1 MSRIDEAWKRMT
13 GAAAEPHAS
22 SILEKFALEKAPR
35 LDERNVS
42 DFVSPGPRPV
52 EARPPSSRQAPAVP
66 TFATDQP
73 MAASAPGQD
82 EPNLE
87 GPATADSERLID
99 FRQIADYAWFLI
111 GAVRRHKVLAAGTFI
126 LVLAMTGGAVLF
138 LPRTYHAQA
147 KLLAQRNAV
156 MAALSNPGR
165 AIPWDADAPT
175 RAAAETVLRRDN
187 ILTLI
192 KQTNLMDEWERTRA
206 PILKVKD
213 ALMALVRRRP
223 TDDEKLDQLVGMLE
237 ARMSVIAG
245 PVGDG
250 TVTIDLDWPNAEMAY
265 RLVESAQGL
274 FLDARQA
281 AETAAIGESIG
292 ILERY
297 AQTLHQDI
305 NSTLAELQRTQPQR
319 RPAQGAPRTA
329 AARSLRSP
337 LMPSIAAT
345 LPPVPAAALGSPALG
360 ADLDDPQI
368 PRLKAAVALKRQEIT
383 ALEDARQRQLS
394 DVQTKLAQLT
404 TVYTANH
411 PSVVSAQ
418 QNLASLSRETPRV
431 VALKADAEKLET
443 EYLERVAAAQEI
455 LQEEQR
461 RAEAAKQAAV
471 VSAPEPAAGPREA
484 LTTPAEPTEPPSATG
499 SDKGDYASVRL
510 RLQLNQLE
518 SVLER
523 TDGARIELAVS
534 QAAFKYRYT
543 VIRPAE
549 VPKEPVSPNL
559 QMVFMAGLI
568 GSLLFAVAAAVGKD
582 LMSGRIVEQWQIERQ
597 LGLRV
602 LGSLRMA

>member
-1 MSRIDEAWKRMT
+1 MSRIDEAWKRLT
-13 GAAAEPHAS
+13 GATSETHPS
-22 SILEKFALEKAPR
+22 SLEQYTVEKAPR
-35 LDERNVS
+35 LDESNVS
-42 DFVSPGPRPV
+42 TFVSAGPRPV
-52 EARPPSSRQAPAVP
+52 EGRPPASRQAPPVSA
-66 TFATDQP
+66 FAPNQAT
-73 MAASAPGQD
+73 AAPAPGQD
-82 EPNLE
+82 EPNPE
-87 GPATADSERLID
+87 GPSTAESERLID
-99 FRQIADYAWFLI
+99 FRQIADYALFLI
-111 GAVRRHKVLAAGTFI
+111 GAVRRHKVLAAGTFV
-126 LVLAMTGGAVLF
+126 LALAMTGAAVLL
-138 LPRTYHAQA
+138 LPRTYHVQA

-187 ILTLI
+187 LLTLI
-192 KQTNLMDEWERTRA
+192 KQTNLMEEWGRTRV
-206 PILKVKD
+206 PILKLKD
-213 ALMALVRRRP
+213 ALINLVRRRP
-223 TDDEKLDQLVGMLE
+223 TEEEKLDQLVGMLE

-297 AQTLHQDI
+297 ASTLHQDI
-305 NSTLAELQRTQPQR
+305 NGTLAELQRTQPQR
-319 RPAQGAPRTA
+319 RSTPRTA
-329 AARSLRSP
+329 RTASARSLRAP
-337 LMPSIAAT
+337 LMPSIASS

-368 PRLKAAVALKRQEIT
+368 PRLKAAAALKRQEIT
-383 ALEDARQRQLS
+383 TLEDARQRQLS
-394 DVQTKLAQLT
+394 ELQGRLAQLT
-404 TVYTANH
+404 TVYTATH

-418 QNLASLSRETPRV
+418 QALASLSHEPPQV
-431 VALKADAEKLET
+431 VALKAQAEKLET
-443 EYLERVAAAQEI
+443 EYLERVAAAQQI
-455 LQEEQR
+455 LQDEQR
-461 RAEAAKQAAV
+461 TAEDARQAAV
-471 VSAPEPAAGPREA
+471 LSARERPADPSEALTPPAAPEP
-484 LTTPAEPTEPPSATG
+484 PSVTDG
-499 SDKGDYASVRL
+499 DKSDYASVRL

-543 VIRPAE
+543 VIRPAQI
-549 VPKEPVSPNL
+549 PKEPVSPNL

-568 GSLLFAVAAAVGKD
+568 SSLLFAIATAVGKD
-582 LMSGRIVEQWQIERQ
+582 LMSGRIVEQWQVERQ

-602 LGSLRMA
+602 LGNLRMA

>member
-13 GAAAEPHAS
+13 GAKAEPHAS
-22 SILEKFALEKAPR
+22 SILEQYALEKAPR
-35 LDERNVS
+35 PDERHVS

-52 EARPPSSRQAPAVP
+52 EGRPLTSRQAPTVP
-66 TFATDQP
+66 AFTPDQT
-73 MAASAPGQD
+73 MAASAQGQD

-87 GPATADSERLID
+87 GPSTADSEKLID
-99 FRQIADYAWFLI
+99 FRQLADYAWFLI
-111 GAVRRHKVLAAGTFI
+111 GAVRRHKLLAAAAFT
-126 LVLAMTGGAVLF
+126 LVLAMTGAAVLF
-138 LPRTYHAQA
+138 LPRTYHAHV

-187 ILTLI
+187 LLTLI
-192 KQTNLMDEWERTRA
+192 QRTNLMEEWARTRA
-206 PILKVKD
+206 PILRLKD
-213 ALMALVRRRP
+213 ALNNLFGRRP
-223 TDDEKLDQLVGMLE
+223 TPEEKLDGIVGMLE

-250 TVTIDLDWPNAEMAY
+250 TVTIDLDWPNAEMAF
-265 RLVESAQGL
+265 RLVESAQEL

-281 AETAAIGESIG
+281 AEAAAIGESIG

-297 AQTLHQDI
+297 ATTLHDDI
-305 NSTLAELQRTQPQR
+305 NGTLAELQRTQPQR
-319 RPAQGAPRTA
+319 RPLAAPRTA
-329 AARSLRSP
+329 TARLREP

-345 LPPVPAAALGSPALG
+345 LPPVSAAALGSPALG
-360 ADLDDPQI
+360 AALDDPQI
-368 PRLKAAVALKRQEIT
+368 PRLKAAAAQKRQEIT
-383 ALEDARQRQLS
+383 TLEDARQRQLS
-394 DVQTKLAQLT
+394 ELQTKLAQLT
-404 TVYTANH
+404 TVYTPTH

-418 QNLASLSRETPRV
+418 QNLASLSREPPQVT
-431 VALKADAEKLET
+431 ALKSEAEKLET
-443 EYLERVAAAQEI
+443 EYLERVDAAQQI

-461 RAEAAKQAAV
+461 SAEAARQAAV
-471 VSAPEPAAGPREA
+471 VSAPEPAASPREPQPPP
-484 LTTPAEPTEPPSATG
+484 PAPAEPPSATA
-499 SDKGDYASVRL
+499 DKGDFANVRL
-510 RLQLNQLE
+510 RLQLNQLQ

-543 VIRPAE
+543 VIRPAQI
-549 VPKEPVSPNL
+549 PKEPIKPNL
-559 QMVFMAGLI
+559 QLVFMAGLV

-582 LMSGRIVEQWQIERQ
+582 LISGRIVEQWQIERQ

-602 LGSLRMA
+602 LGNLRMV

>member
-1 MSRIDEAWKRMT
+1 MT

-35 LDERNVS
+35 LDDRNVS

-52 EARPPSSRQAPAVP
+52 EGRPQASRQAPAVP
-66 TFATDQP
+66 AFAPDQP

-87 GPATADSERLID
+87 GPSTDNSERLID

-111 GAVRRHKVLAAGTFI
+111 GAVGRHKVLAAGTFT
-126 LVLAMTGGAVLF
+126 LVLAMTGAAVLL
-138 LPRTYHAQA
+138 LPRTYHAQV

-187 ILTLI
+187 LLTLI
-192 KQTNLMDEWERTRA
+192 QKTHLMEEWARTRA

-213 ALMALVRRRP
+213 ALMTLVRRQP
-223 TDDEKLDQLVGMLE
+223 TEDEKLDGIVGLLE
-237 ARMSVIAG
+237 ARMLVVAG

-250 TVTIDLDWPNAEMAY
+250 TVTIDLDWPNAEMAF
-265 RLVESAQGL
+265 RLVESAQEL

-297 AQTLHQDI
+297 AQTLHKDI
-305 NSTLAELQRTQPQR
+305 NGTLAELQRTQPER
-319 RPAQGAPRTA
+319 RPTLGAPRTA
-329 AARSLRSP
+329 TVRLRAP

-383 ALEDARQRQLS
+383 TLEDARQRQLS
-394 DVQTKLAQLT
+394 ELQSKLAQLT
-404 TVYTANH
+404 TVYTATH
-411 PSVVSAQ
+411 PSVMSAQ
-418 QNLASLSRETPRV
+418 QNLASLSRESPQV
-431 VALKADAEKLET
+431 VALKAEAEKLET

-461 RAEAAKQAAV
+461 SAEAAKQAAV

-484 LTTPAEPTEPPSATG
+484 LTTPAAPTEPPNATPG
-499 SDKGDYASVRL
+499 DKGDYANVRL

-543 VIRPAE
+543 VIRPAQ

-582 LMSGRIVEQWQIERQ
+582 LIGGRIVEQWQIERQ

-602 LGSLRMA
+602 LGNLRMA